1 MQPSVLA
8 AGAAVGLL
16 SSVIPYS
23 LELQALRT
31 LPPRVFSI
39 LMALEPAVAA
49 AAAYLLLHEKLSI
62 VDLLAMACVITASV
76 GVTRA
81 ATRRS
86 D

>member
-1 MQPSVLA
+1 
-8 AGAAVGLL
+8 
-16 SSVIPYS
+16 
-23 LELQALRT
+23 
-31 LPPRVFSI
+31 
-39 LMALEPAVAA
+39 MALEPAVAA